1 MVPAR
6 AAEKVDKEPTVF
18 MSENIRYDHNTKN
31 DVLNNKIKYKNKGV
45 DNMKALHVTRLY
57 NDRNLIPLQ
66 ELIDVRTQKVNELIA
81 NEDNIKAN
89 ATEAEARKYGKRI
102 DEYSTIVDM
111 LRELSWYRY
120 QEGIVD

>member
-1 MVPAR
+1 
-6 AAEKVDKEPTVF
+6 
-18 MSENIRYDHNTKN
+18 
-31 DVLNNKIKYKNKGV
+31 
-45 DNMKALHVTRLY
+45 MKALHVTRLY